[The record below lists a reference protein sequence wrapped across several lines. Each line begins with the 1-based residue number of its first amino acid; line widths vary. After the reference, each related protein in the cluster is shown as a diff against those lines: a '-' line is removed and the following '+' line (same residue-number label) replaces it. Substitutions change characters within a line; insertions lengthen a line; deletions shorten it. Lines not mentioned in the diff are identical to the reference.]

1 MTISVQ
7 LNGHIGFIER
17 CINVM
22 MYMDLSGVNSV
33 GQPIANIQIQYLYVL
48 AGFNWIAN
56 ISATTLDKALTC
68 EGIPG

>member
-48 AGFNWIAN
+48 AGFN
-56 ISATTLDKALTC
+56 
-68 EGIPG
+68 